1 MNRKKLFFA
10 RLILLIIT
18 LGVVLAMSFKP
29 SELFGKKL
37 SIHSGIVRG
46 IEKNIEERD
55 VINPQDPVSKK
66 STTYTYVAKFDLD
79 GTPIIAK
86 FQEPY
91 KIDEGHKLSVSG
103 VQTNEY
109 FEVIAYRNETIQYT
123 GSNSWWLTSLAGIAF
138 AIFAG
143 FIYFRLVQDPQW
155 YEQFVL
161 LGFIGVGIFL
171 VFRGLFIKE
180 ALELLSQ
187 YR

>member
-1 MNRKKLFFA
+1 MNRKKLFFF
-10 RLILLIIT
+10 RLILLMIT

-66 STTYTYVAKFDLD
+66 STTYTYVAKFDID

-91 KIDEGHKLSVSG
+91 KIDEGDKLSDSG
-103 VQTNEY
+103 V
-109 FEVIAYRNETIQYT
+109 QYT
-123 GSNSWWLTSLAGIAF
+123 GSNSWFLTSLAGIAF
-138 AIFAG
+138 ALFAG

-155 YEQFVL
+155 YEQLTL